1 MKNIITI
8 DLNGN
13 RITATPSERMDASL
27 FRAFR
32 SDGWLWSRSAGA
44 FVFNDNENG
53 ARRVRRLMNGGIK
66 NFYGLTED
74 GKAEA
79 EEMIFE
85 YEDEKIEKHFAEQFA
100 RMDEQQAAENAR
112 KEQAAEHAAANKLEQ
127 IKKIMEAT
135 KDLPNGFEAAGSYGF
150 GIPILTTKDFFERG
164 GVVIQE
170 NVPALCEQI
179 GMARPDGFDEND
191 ILTMKIEYDFCEA
204 RRSYW
209 DGKIIPARRDA
220 VLRVHYAKSSGD
232 GVLTSMS
239 GNFDVKI
246 ILKRDLKQRTLAAFR
261 ELAAICGD
269 DVKRAAVELF
279 FDYCAIH
286 GEKAVTADVFAKVAG
301 NGAITLEQLRELAA
315 A

>member
-1 MKNIITI
+1 MENNVTI
-8 DLNGN
+8 GLSGN
-13 RITATPSERMDASL
+13 RITATPSARMDASL

-32 SDGWLWSRSAGA
+32 AEGWLWSRSAGA

-66 NFYGLTED
+66 DYYGLTED

-79 EEMIFE
+79 AEMIFA
-85 YEDEKIEKHFAEQFA
+85 YEDADTEKHFAEQFA
-100 RMDEQQAAENAR
+100 RIDEQRAAENAR

-127 IKKIMEAT
+127 IKKIIEAT

-150 GIPILTTKDFFERG
+150 GIPITTTKDFFERG

-170 NVPALCEQI
+170 SVPALCEQI
-179 GMARPDGFDEND
+179 GMERPDGFDEND
-191 ILTMKIEYDFCEA
+191 ILTLKIEYDFRDAGWSCWSGERVA
-204 RRSYW
+204 
-209 DGKIIPARRDA
+209 ARRDA
-220 VLRVHYAKSSGD
+220 VLRVHYAHKNGNMLES
-232 GVLTSMS
+232 TS

-246 ILKRDLKQRTLAAFR
+246 ILKRNLKQRTLAAFR
-261 ELAAICGD
+261 ELAGLCGD

-279 FDYCAIH
+279 FNYCAIH
-286 GEKAVTADVFAKVAG
+286 GEKAVTAHMFERVTG
-301 NGAITLEQLRELAA
+301 NGSITLEQLKALAA